1 MGKNRENEDEERTV
15 VVAEVV
21 TVEVG
26 VVEGFKVGL
35 SYHLEEWELRGE
47 G

>member
-1 MGKNRENEDEERTV
+1 MGKDRENEDEERAMV
-15 VVAEVV
+15 EAEVV

-35 SYHLEEWELRGE
+35 SYHLEG
-47 G
+47 